1 MELFNPRGNAV
12 SSGLQILLVGPRR
25 TGKSSTGN
33 TLLGRGQVFDTR
45 GGGASTVA
53 TAVTAGRHLTV
64 VDAQGWGSSE
74 ELVPKE
80 EKIELLRALSLCG
93 LEGPHVILLV
103 IPLLDFTEPERRA
116 VERRMEVLP
125 SAIWRHTMV
134 LFTFGDHL
142 KVRQCSIQEHI
153 QSGGP
158 ALHWLMEKCRYR
170 YHVLDNKTA
179 IPGKQGGPKQE
190 VNEGGRKQGW
200 SWRKKNEKRVGS
212 ASRGDEA
219 DGRRE
224 GVQEQVRE
232 LLGKVED
239 MLQENGGWHF
249 SLHMYQR
256 LEEEWCRRELQLRA
270 GLEAETDVG
279 KREQK
284 TAETKVK
291 VEPGQEERFE
301 QEKQGPSLR
310 KELQNK
316 QECVEGEI
324 NRGEDKEEVIIVALK
339 RQSSEEDSWDT
350 SSDSGEE
357 KEAERSVILE
367 GKKKKEGTEIKI
379 GMMAPCR
386 PNGSQRS
393 AFSPIWR
400 FA

>member
-1 MELFNPRGNAV
+1 MERFNLHGKAA
-12 SSGLQILLVGPRR
+12 SSELQILLVGPRR

-33 TLLGRGQVFDTR
+33 TLLGRGTVFNTR

-53 TAVTAGRHLTV
+53 TAVTGGCHLTV

-74 ELVPKE
+74 ECVPKE
-80 EKIELLRALSLCG
+80 EKIELLKALSLCG
-93 LEGPHVILLV
+93 PEGPHAILLV
-103 IPLLDFTEPERRA
+103 IPLLDFTESERKA

-142 KVRQCSIQEHI
+142 KARQCSIQEHI

-170 YHVLDNKTA
+170 YHVLDNKAT
-179 IPGKQGGPKQE
+179 IPGKQGGLKQG
-190 VNEGGRKQGW
+190 VNERGWKQGW
-200 SWRKKNEKRVGS
+200 SWRNKNEKSVRS
-212 ASRGDEA
+212 ESRGGEA

-224 GVQEQVRE
+224 GAQEQVRE

-239 MLQENGGWHF
+239 MLLENGGWHF

-270 GLEAETDVG
+270 VLEAKTDVG

-284 TAETKVK
+284 TVETKVE
-291 VEPGQEERFE
+291 VEPGQEERLE
-301 QEKQGPSLR
+301 TEKQGPSLR
-310 KELQNK
+310 KELQSK
-316 QECVEGEI
+316 QECVEREI
-324 NRGEDKEEVIIVALK
+324 NRGEDKGEVIIVALE

-357 KEAERSVILE
+357 REGPSSVIME
-367 GKKKKEGTEIKI
+367 GEKKKEGTEIKI

-386 PNGSQRS
+386 SNGNQRS

-400 FA
+400 FG

>member
-1 MELFNPRGNAV
+1 TKCEFVLLSIFFPPV

-134 LFTFGDHL
+134 LFTLGDHL

-170 YHVLDNKTA
+170 YHVLDNKT
-179 IPGKQGGPKQE
+179 
-190 VNEGGRKQGW
+190 
-200 SWRKKNEKRVGS
+200 
-212 ASRGDEA
+212 
-219 DGRRE
+219 
-224 GVQEQVRE
+224 EQVRE

-256 LEEEWCRRELQLRA
+256 LEEEWYRRELQLRA

-310 KELQNK
+310 KELENK

-367 GKKKKEGTEIKI
+367 GKKKKEGSEIKI